1 MTIIADR
8 YTLDKQIGAGGMG
21 TVYLCTDVKTEDRV
35 ALKRLHRDRIQ
46 IQPELAERFVR
57 EADALRTLNH
67 PNIVKAFGHFEFDG
81 DHYIVME
88 YVEGQDLSDLIIN
101 RGKLPLNRTVDIALG
116 VADALTRAHYLR
128 IVHRDLKPANVL
140 LDAEGKPRLTDF
152 GVAIW
157 ENRARM
163 TMAGL
168 QVGTPAYMAPEVVS
182 GESADPRADIWAL
195 GVMLYEML
203 SGRHPFFDGSINTL
217 MANILTRPAPDIQS
231 VRPDVPE
238 ALADLI
244 DRMLAKDAAGRI
256 GSVRLV
262 GAELEI
268 ISQIA
273 AARESR
279 KTAIGGTRFG
289 HDEEPAAAI
298 RHNVPTQAT
307 PLVGRE
313 EDVRQIT
320 RLLENGGTRLVT
332 LVGPGGMGKTRLA
345 LGVAHGILT
354 GTSTSGTRA
363 FEHGVM
369 LVELAPLLS
378 PEPLIATIANAVGF
392 QFAAE
397 GDPKQQ
403 LLDHLREKHLL
414 LILDN
419 FEHILDAAPLV
430 AEILLAAPDVK
441 ILATSRERLNLT
453 AESLYPLAGLDLP
466 AGTGDPDAL
475 KDSGAVKLFLQS
487 ARRAL
492 PGWNPAPEDYPFIAD
507 ICRRVDGL
515 PLGIVLAAGWVQ
527 MLNTGEIVSELA
539 RNFEILESDIRD
551 IPVRHRSMRAVFDYS
566 WQTMTE
572 EERALVAR
580 LSVFRGGFSRRAGQ
594 DVADAGLRPLAALV
608 NKSLLRRDPDRG
620 SYHMHELLRQYAEA
634 KLGENRHEAHARH
647 SAYYLATLAEIQRKL
662 EGGAQVETLQ
672 AIDSDMENVRAAWM
686 FAASQG
692 DLAALERALPT
703 MSLYF
708 QLRGQYA
715 EGLAFYEQTITALQA
730 RASGV
735 ERDAVLGHVAARA
748 AELAVA
754 LHQAEAAT
762 ALLSLCRS
770 LTDES
775 SGTTRAAF
783 EFAQGFEHLTLRAV
797 ADGRPHFEQAA
808 QIYREAGERWA
819 LARAL
824 GEWSSTYWYRAD
836 AASSDYERAKALATE
851 ALAIQRDLGD
861 AFGMATT
868 LLHLGTIASYA
879 GDDDE
884 DARCTAESLSLFQK
898 VGNRYGMS
906 HALNNIGV
914 REMMRGDYDSSRQ
927 HLEKSLAIKRDIGT
941 LVPIVWS
948 LFVLARLSYNE
959 AQFAESLSRA
969 DSGLAMVA
977 GTPHRE
983 WELTLQLSRGQAQ
996 TALGQYSAAVASFD
1010 RSLALAAELGIP
1022 EDEAFAL
1029 NRKGAALLLSGE
1041 MTGAAECLTLAIAK
1055 SDAMDDVTTASVSRM
1070 LLANVAL
1077 EQGDVIGAAAYQ
1089 APVAWY
1095 FADKTNW
1102 VVSYTSDEWQLSAW
1116 AIESALLSAEIAHA
1130 QGDASAMTLLRGAL
1144 DDAHRAF
1151 SPAHA
1156 RKAVAAAADLL
1167 AAAQP
1172 RLAARL
1178 AAAVADDSRAYA
1190 VDRARASRVVARQS
1204 APAEPFPLF
1213 DLALMAARQ
1222 ALQ

>member
-1 MTIIADR
+1 MTVIADR
-8 YTLDKQIGAGGMG
+8 YTLDRQIGAGGMG

-35 ALKRLHRDRIQ
+35 ALKRLHRDRIEM
-46 IQPELAERFVR
+46 QPELAERFVR

-67 PNIVKAFGHFEFDG
+67 PNIVKAFEHFEFDG

-88 YVEGQDLSDLIIN
+88 YVEGQDLSDLIVH

-128 IVHRDLKPANVL
+128 IIHRDLKPANVL

-157 ENRARM
+157 ETKARM
-163 TMAGL
+163 TAAGL
-168 QVGTPAYMAPEVVS
+168 QVGTPAYMAPEVVN
-182 GESADPRADIWAL
+182 GESADARADIWAL

-203 SGRHPFFDGSINTL
+203 SGRHPFFDGSINHL
-217 MANILTRPAPDIQS
+217 MVNILTRPAPDIQS
-231 VRPDVPE
+231 VRADVPE

-256 GSVRLV
+256 GSARLV

-273 AARESR
+273 AERESR
-279 KTAIGGTRFG
+279 NTVVGGTRFS

-320 RLLENGGTRLVT
+320 RLLESGDTRLIT

-345 LGVAHGILT
+345 LGVAHGILNGTTTT
-354 GTSTSGTRA
+354 GSRA

-378 PEPLIATIANAVGF
+378 PEPLIATIATAVGF

-414 LILDN
+414 LIFDN

-453 AESLYPLAGLDLP
+453 AETLYPLAGLDVP
-466 AGTGDPDAL
+466 AASDPDAL
-475 KDSGAVKLFLQS
+475 KESGAVKLFVQS
-487 ARRAL
+487 ARRAQ

-527 MLNTGEIVSELA
+527 MLNTGEIVAELA
-539 RNFEILESDIRD
+539 RNFEILEADVRD
-551 IPVRHRSMRAVFDYS
+551 MPARHRSMRAVFDYS
-566 WQTMTE
+566 WQTMSE

-634 KLGENRHEAHARH
+634 KLGDGGREAHAKH
-647 SAYYLATLAEIQRKL
+647 SVYYLATLAEIQRKL
-662 EGGAQVETLQ
+662 EGGAQIETLQ

-686 FAASQG
+686 FAAAQG
-692 DLAALERALPT
+692 DLAALASALPA

-715 EGLAFYEQTITALQA
+715 EGLAFYEQTVTALQA
-730 RASGV
+730 RAAAAG
-735 ERDAVLGHVAARA
+735 RDSVLGHVAARA
-748 AELAVA
+748 AELAIT
-754 LHQAEAAT
+754 LHQAEAAST
-762 ALLSLCRS
+762 LLSLSRS
-770 LTDES
+770 LIGES
-775 SGTTRAAF
+775 SGTARAAL
-783 EFAQGFEHLTLRAV
+783 EFAQGFEHLTLRTV

-836 AASSDYERAKALATE
+836 GASSDYERAKALATE

-861 AFGMATT
+861 TFGMATT

-884 DARCTAESLSLFQK
+884 DAHCTAESLVLFQK

-914 REMMRGDYDSSRQ
+914 REMMRGDYESSRQ

-941 LVPIVWS
+941 VVPIVWS
-948 LFVLARLSYNE
+948 QFVLARLSYNE

-1010 RSLALAAELGIP
+1010 RALALAAELSIP

-1029 NRKGAALLLSGE
+1029 NRKGAALLLSGD
-1041 MTGAAECLTLAIAK
+1041 TAAAVACLTDAIAK
-1055 SDAMDDVTTASVSRM
+1055 SDAIDDVTTSSVSRM
-1070 LLANVAL
+1070 LLARAAL
-1077 EQGDVIGAAAYQ
+1077 NQGDVNAAAAHQ

-1102 VVSYTSDEWQLSAW
+1102 IVSYTSDEWLLAAW

-1130 QGDASAMTLLRGAL
+1130 QGDASAMGLLAGAL

-1156 RKAVAAAADLL
+1156 RKAVAVAADLL
-1167 AAAQP
+1167 SKTQP
-1172 RLAARL
+1172 RLAVRL
-1178 AAAVADDSRAYA
+1178 AAAVADDPRAYA
-1190 VDRARASRVVARQS
+1190 VDRERGRQITARLST
-1204 APAEPFPLF
+1204 PAEPFPLF

>member
-8 YTLDKQIGAGGMG
+8 YTLDRQIGAGGMG
-21 TVYLCTDVKTEDRV
+21 TVYLCTDIQTEDRV
-35 ALKRLHRDRIQ
+35 ALKRLHRNRIE

-67 PNIVKAFGHFEFDG
+67 PNIVKAFEHFEFDG

-88 YVEGQDLSDLIIN
+88 YVEGQDLSDLIVN

-128 IVHRDLKPANVL
+128 IIHRDLKPANVL

-157 ENRARM
+157 ETKARM
-163 TMAGL
+163 TAVGL
-168 QVGTPAYMAPEVVS
+168 QVGTPAYMAPEVVN

-203 SGRHPFFDGSINTL
+203 SGRHPFFDGSINHL
-217 MANILTRPAPDIQS
+217 MVNILTRPAPDIQS

-238 ALADLI
+238 SLADLI

-256 GSVRLV
+256 GSARLV
-262 GAELEI
+262 GAELEF

-273 AARESR
+273 AERESR
-279 KTAIGGTRFG
+279 QTVVGGTRFA
-289 HDEEPAAAI
+289 HDEEPAAAVK
-298 RHNVPTQAT
+298 HNVPTQAT

-313 EDVRQIT
+313 DDVRQIT
-320 RLLENGGTRLVT
+320 RLLESGDTRLIT

-354 GTSTSGTRA
+354 GTTTTGTRA

-378 PEPLIATIANAVGF
+378 PEPLIATVANAVGF

-441 ILATSRERLNLT
+441 VLATSRERLNLT
-453 AESLYPLAGLDLP
+453 AETIYPLAGLDIP
-466 AGTGDPDAL
+466 SSAADPDTL
-475 KDSGAVKLFLQS
+475 KESGAVKLFVQS
-487 ARRAL
+487 ARRAV
-492 PGWNPAPEDYPFIAD
+492 PGWTAAPEDYPFIAD

-527 MLNTGEIVSELA
+527 MLNTGEIVTELA
-539 RNFEILESDIRD
+539 RNFDILESDVRD
-551 IPVRHRSMRAVFDYS
+551 MPSRHRSMRAVFDYS
-566 WQTMTE
+566 WQTMSA

-634 KLGENRHEAHARH
+634 KLGEESREAHARH
-647 SAYYLATLAEIQRKL
+647 SAYYLATLAEIQPRL
-662 EGGAQVETLQ
+662 EGGAQIESLQ

-692 DLAALERALPT
+692 DLSALERALPT

-715 EGLAFYEQTITALQA
+715 EGLAFYEQTITALQSRTA
-730 RASGV
+730 DSH
-735 ERDAVLGHVAARA
+735 RDSVLGHVAARA
-748 AELAVA
+748 AELAVT
-754 LHQAEAAT
+754 LHQAEAAA
-762 ALLSLCRS
+762 ALLSLSRN
-770 LTDES
+770 LIGES
-775 SGTTRAAF
+775 TGTARAAL
-783 EFAQGFEHLTLRAV
+783 EFAQGFEHLTLRSV

-808 QIYREAGERWA
+808 QIYRGVGERWA
-819 LARAL
+819 LARVL

-836 AASSDYERAKALATE
+836 GASSDYERAKALAAE
-851 ALAIQRDLGD
+851 GLAIQRALGD
-861 AFGMATT
+861 TFGMANT

-879 GDDDE
+879 GDDED
-884 DARCTAESLSLFQK
+884 DARCTAESLALFQK
-898 VGNRYGMS
+898 VGHRYGMS

-914 REMMRGDYDSSRQ
+914 REMMRGDYESSRQ

-996 TALGQYSAAVASFD
+996 TALGQYSAAVAAFD
-1010 RSLALAAELGIP
+1010 RALALAAELSIP

-1029 NRKGAALLLSGE
+1029 NRKGAALLLSGD
-1041 MTGAAECLTLAIAK
+1041 TDAGAACLTDAIAK

-1070 LLANVAL
+1070 LLARAAL
-1077 EQGDVIGAAAYQ
+1077 NRGDVNGAAAHQ

-1102 VVSYTSDEWQLSAW
+1102 VVNYTSDEWLLSAW
-1116 AIESALLSAEIAHA
+1116 AIESALLSTEIAHA
-1130 QGDASAMTLLRGAL
+1130 QGDSSASLLLSGAL

-1156 RKAVAAAADLL
+1156 RKAVAVAADLL
-1167 AAAQP
+1167 SKTQP
-1172 RLAARL
+1172 RIAARL
-1178 AAAVADDSRAYA
+1178 AAAIVDDPRAYA
-1190 VDRARASRVVARQS
+1190 VDRERARRVAARLPS
-1204 APAEPFPLF
+1204 PSDPFPLF

-1222 ALQ
+1222 ALK